1 MNNLLKLFPEFSLY
15 ESRQRNHIEDHVD
28 DEQGHGE
35 DETDSEVEPPV
46 EEDGELDAVETVLLL
61 QVVGA
66 VHVPCKRGNAFNF

>member
-1 MNNLLKLFPEFSLY
+1 MENLLTLFPEFSLY
-15 ESRQRNHIEDHVD
+15 KSRQRNHIEDHVD

-46 EEDGELDAVETVLLL
+46 EEDGELDAVESVLLL

-66 VHVPCKRGNAFNF
+66 VHVPCKTRERIDF